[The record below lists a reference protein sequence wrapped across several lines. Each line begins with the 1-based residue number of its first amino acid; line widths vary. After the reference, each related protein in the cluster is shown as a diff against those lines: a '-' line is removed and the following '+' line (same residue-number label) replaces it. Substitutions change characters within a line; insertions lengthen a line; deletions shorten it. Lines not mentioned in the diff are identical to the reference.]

1 MAALNKKQIA
11 NMQEEFFK
19 LQKLEIAI
27 SGDNT
32 KTKKLLSKYGAVASL
47 YTNPK
52 RLNSLV
58 NELERIIAD
67 LAATGRVRGKVMSL
81 KTMAEYLDKS
91 DKTMHTQRVLD
102 AIDRANNKK
111 AAKRIG
117 LYSTEL
123 AREKGILQSD
133 IDVFMKRASVAG
145 YTENEILKQLV
156 LASEQGTGPVAQLA
170 KRLENV
176 ERDVL
181 RREAS
186 AAEIDEY
193 RKVSVPDEKWEW
205 ITISAKPC
213 PDCEIRAGVVL
224 TYDEWNDQGLP
235 GDGRTICRSSCMCK
249 LMPVS
254 VADELFPDVKTF
266 EWDKKSGVL
275 TTKGEMRIFGADKNQ
290 GANT

>member
-1 MAALNKKQIA
+1 MAELNKKQIA
-11 NMQEEFFK
+11 NMQEEFLK

-27 SGDNT
+27 TNDNT
-32 KTKKLLSKYGAVASL
+32 KTKKLLAKYGGVASL

-58 NELERIIAD
+58 DELEKIIAD
-67 LAATGRVRGKVMSL
+67 LAKTGRVRGTVMSQ
-81 KTMAEYLDKS
+81 KTMREYLDKS
-91 DKTMHTQRVLD
+91 AKSMHTQRVLD
-102 AIDRANNKK
+102 AIDRANSKK
-111 AAKRIG
+111 AAKRMS
-117 LYSTEL
+117 LYTTEL
-123 AREKGILQSD
+123 AREKGIFKSD
-133 IDVFMKRASVAG
+133 IDVFFERATVAG
-145 YTENEILKQLV
+145 YTEKEILKQLV

-193 RKVSVPDEKWEW
+193 RKVLGPEEKWEW
-205 ITISAKPC
+205 ITISVNPC

-224 TYDEWNDQGLP
+224 TFDEWNNQGLP

-254 VADELFPDVKTF
+254 VADELFPEVKTF
-266 EWDKKSGVL
+266 SWNKTDGVL
-275 TTKGEMRIFGADKNQ
+275 TTKGEMRIFGAEKNK
-290 GANT
+290 GDNT